1 MEPKELA
8 VRVLRVAGIILVVA
22 GAASCKDRVRFAERD
37 VQIAAEPVV
46 LHFPRPYRAEGP
58 TRELCLEPAT
68 KRDARAIAPDGAS
81 TRATPVLA
89 IMIGSSGE
97 RDTLGHVGDP
107 SWMGRVSVWS
117 PPSIDMLGGAVC
129 LWDHGLS
136 NPGNEKLRRTV
147 YDSAGQVLATLP
159 PEHPLPPLTATYV
172 GVELRSTVP
181 ARIREATFWSGQRIA
196 FP

>member
-1 MEPKELA
+1 
-8 VRVLRVAGIILVVA
+8 
-22 GAASCKDRVRFAERD
+22 
-37 VQIAAEPVV
+37 
-46 LHFPRPYRAEGP
+46 
-58 TRELCLEPAT
+58 
-68 KRDARAIAPDGAS
+68 
-81 TRATPVLA
+81 
-89 IMIGSSGE
+89 MIGSSGE

-117 PPSIDMLGGAVC
+117 PPSIDMLGGEVC

-147 YDSAGQVLATLP
+147 YDSAGQIIATMP
-159 PEHPLPPLTATYV
+159 PERPLPPLTATYV

-181 ARIREATFWSGQRIA
+181 VRIREATFWSGQRIA